1 MPQQAHAGLAWFI
14 EKDSDGFLRFV
25 PNLDAA
31 ASGALGVLGLLAA
44 EGQESG
50 VAPRCADGD

>member
-1 MPQQAHAGLAWFI
+1 MVI